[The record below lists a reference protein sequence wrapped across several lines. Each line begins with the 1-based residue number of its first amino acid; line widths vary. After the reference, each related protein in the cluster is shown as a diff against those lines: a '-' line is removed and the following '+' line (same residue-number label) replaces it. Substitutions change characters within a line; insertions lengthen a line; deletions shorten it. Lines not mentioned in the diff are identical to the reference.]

1 MEIAFVS
8 SNKLKIELDK
18 KQGKLSGKINSFF
31 AQNPQRFIGA
41 MLVGNNIVLV
51 LYGIFAAELSKPS
64 IILLLNSIFNAVSD
78 GTVAIIQ
85 TILSTLLI
93 LITAEY
99 LPKALFRIN
108 PNYILNVFSIP
119 TYLFYWLLYPISFF
133 TVFLSENLLR
143 IIGYSK
149 QKEAIVFG
157 KTDLDNLIKE
167 VTEETRQNP
176 ENLENE
182 IKIFKNALD
191 FGNVKAR
198 DCMIPRNEV
207 IAADIHD
214 SIAEIRAKF
223 IETGLSKIMI
233 FKDNIDNIIGYI
245 HSFALFKSPQH
256 IKDVLMPVLIVPETM
271 PVRDVLTKLTK
282 ERKTVAIVVDEFGGT
297 AGLLTIEDVIE
308 EIFGEIED
316 EHDEEQLTE
325 KVISEN
331 EYIFS
336 GRIEIKYLN
345 EKYELNIPES
355 EVYTTLAGYII
366 NLNQRIP
373 EVDEQ
378 IESPEFIINITKA
391 SGSKID
397 EVHLK
402 VIK

>member
-1 MEIAFVS
+1 
-8 SNKLKIELDK
+8 
-18 KQGKLSGKINSFF
+18 
-31 AQNPQRFIGA
+31 
-41 MLVGNNIVLV
+41 
-51 LYGIFAAELSKPS
+51 
-64 IILLLNSIFNAVSD
+64 
-78 GTVAIIQ
+78 
-85 TILSTLLI
+85 
-93 LITAEY
+93 
-99 LPKALFRIN
+99 
-108 PNYILNVFSIP
+108 
-119 TYLFYWLLYPISFF
+119 
-133 TVFLSENLLR
+133 
-143 IIGYSK
+143 
-149 QKEAIVFG
+149 
-157 KTDLDNLIKE
+157 
-167 VTEETRQNP
+167 
-176 ENLENE
+176 
-182 IKIFKNALD
+182 
-191 FGNVKAR
+191 
-198 DCMIPRNEV
+198 
-207 IAADIHD
+207 
-214 SIAEIRAKF
+214 
-223 IETGLSKIMI
+223 
-233 FKDNIDNIIGYI
+233 
-245 HSFALFKSPQH
+245 
-256 IKDVLMPVLIVPETM
+256 
-271 PVRDVLTKLTK
+271 
-282 ERKTVAIVVDEFGGT
+282 VAIVVDEFGGT